1 MIASMNKYQKIVVIA
16 TALLLLVPFVA
27 MKFTSQVSWSL
38 SDFLVAGVLLLIF
51 GFTFEWLYRKLVS
64 VKFRWII
71 LAALFVVFVLIWAEL
86 AVGVF
91 GTPFAGS

>member
-1 MIASMNKYQKIVVIA
+1 MNKYQKIVFIA
-16 TALLLLVPFVA
+16 TAVLLLIPFIA
-27 MKFTSQVSWSL
+27 MKFTGQVNWSL
-38 SDFLVAGVLLLIF
+38 SDFLVAAFLLLTF

-64 VKFRWII
+64 VKFRWTI

-86 AVGVF
+86 AVGVL

>member
-1 MIASMNKYQKIVVIA
+1 MNKYQKIVFIA
-16 TALLLLVPFVA
+16 TAVLLLIPFIA
-27 MKFTSQVSWSL
+27 MKFTGQVNWSL
-38 SDFLVAGVLLLIF
+38 SDFLVAAFLLLTF

-64 VKFRWII
+64 VKFRWTI

>member
-1 MIASMNKYQKIVVIA
+1 MNKYQKIVFIA
-16 TALLLLVPFVA
+16 TAVLLLIPFIA
-27 MKFTSQVSWSL
+27 MKFTGQVNWSL
-38 SDFLVAGVLLLIF
+38 SDFLVAAFLLLTF

>member
-38 SDFLVAGVLLLIF
+38 IDFLVAGVLLLIF